1 MHADF
6 WLEILKR
13 GCHGEFGRI
22 QLAFKKVCREDV
34 KLIYQALANTVMNVR
49 VPEKDGNILTI

>member
-13 GCHGEFGRI
+13 GCHGEVGPNR
-22 QLAFKKVCREDV
+22 RSY
-34 KLIYQALANTVMNVR
+34 YQALANTVMNVR
-49 VPEKDGNILTI
+49 VPEKDGNILTS